1 MEKFI
6 NPAPYGNMKSSMMS
20 KSVDLISYPNS
31 KLINPYDGVI
41 IFDRTPSCENFIKIK
56 HEFNGDDIYS
66 EFCNVGKSFVSPGD
80 RIKQGQIIGHFTDD
94 RISYSIKNNDDK
106 KLDVSTYMKG
116 VGPKK
121 EDPKKEDPKKEDPKK
136 EDPKKNKPIQD
147 DPKLDDNPKLD
158 IGNKNVGSG
167 NVFLDTLLSPFSI
180 ANDITK
186 GVGKNIKDAGKNI
199 KNALKEDYGNNK
211 RLVEQIDKIKKIMN
225 N

>member
-121 EDPKKEDPKKEDPKK
+121 EDPKKEDPKK
-136 EDPKKNKPIQD
+136 NKPIQD

>member
-136 EDPKKNKPIQD
+136 EDPKKNKPI
-147 DPKLDDNPKLD
+147 LD

-211 RLVEQIDKIKKIMN
+211 RLVEQIDKIKKIIN

>member
-136 EDPKKNKPIQD
+136 NKPI
-147 DPKLDDNPKLD
+147 LD

-199 KNALKEDYGNNK
+199 KKAFKEDYGNNK
-211 RLVEQIDKIKKIMN
+211 RLVEQIDKIKKIIN

>member
-20 KSVDLISYPNS
+20 KSVDLIAYPNS

-41 IFDRTPSCENFIKIK
+41 VFDRTPSCENFIKIK

-121 EDPKKEDPKKEDPKK
+121 EEPKK

-199 KNALKEDYGNNK
+199 KKAFKEDYGNNK
-211 RLVEQIDKIKKIMN
+211 RLVEQIDKIKKIIN

>member
-20 KSVDLISYPNS
+20 KSVDLIAYPNS

-41 IFDRTPSCENFIKIK
+41 VFDRTPSCENFIKIK

-121 EDPKKEDPKKEDPKK
+121 EEPKK

-147 DPKLDDNPKLD
+147 DPKLDDEPKLD

-199 KNALKEDYGNNK
+199 KKAFKEDYGNNK
-211 RLVEQIDKIKKIMN
+211 RLVEQIDKIKKIIN

>member
-121 EDPKKEDPKKEDPKK
+121 EDPKKEDPKK
-136 EDPKKNKPIQD
+136 NKPI
-147 DPKLDDNPKLD
+147 LD

-211 RLVEQIDKIKKIMN
+211 RLVEQIDKIKKIIN

>member
-20 KSVDLISYPNS
+20 KSVDLIAYPNS

-94 RISYSIKNNDDK
+94 RIIYSIKNNDDK
-106 KLDVSTYMKG
+106 KLDVSTYLKG
-116 VGPKK
+116 VG
-121 EDPKKEDPKKEDPKK
+121 PKKEDPKK

-180 ANDITK
+180 ADDITK
-186 GVGKNIKDAGKNI
+186 GVGKNIKDVGKNI
-199 KNALKEDYGNNK
+199 KKAFKEDYGNNK
-211 RLVEQIDKIKKIMN
+211 RLVEQIDKIKKIIN

>member
-20 KSVDLISYPNS
+20 KSVDLIAYPNS

-80 RIKQGQIIGHFTDD
+80 RIKQGQIIGYFTDD

-106 KLDVSTYMKG
+106 KLDVSTYLKG
-116 VGPKK
+116 VG
-121 EDPKKEDPKKEDPKK
+121 PKK

-180 ANDITK
+180 ADDITK
-186 GVGKNIKDAGKNI
+186 GVGKNIKDVGKNI
-199 KNALKEDYGNNK
+199 KKAFKEDYGNNK
-211 RLVEQIDKIKKIMN
+211 RLVEQIDKIKKIIN

>member
-20 KSVDLISYPNS
+20 KSVDLIAYPNS

-41 IFDRTPSCENFIKIK
+41 VFDRTPSCENFIKIK

-116 VGPKK
+116 VG
-121 EDPKKEDPKKEDPKK
+121 PKKEDPKK

-211 RLVEQIDKIKKIMN
+211 RLVEQIDKIKKIIN

>member
-20 KSVDLISYPNS
+20 KSVDLIAYPNS

-41 IFDRTPSCENFIKIK
+41 VFDRTPSCENFIKIK

-80 RIKQGQIIGHFTDD
+80 KIKQGQIIGHFTDD

-116 VGPKK
+116 VG
-121 EDPKKEDPKKEDPKK
+121 PKKEDPKK

-211 RLVEQIDKIKKIMN
+211 RLVEQIDKIKKIIN

>member
-121 EDPKKEDPKKEDPKK
+121 EDPKKEDPKK
-136 EDPKKNKPIQD
+136 NKPIQD

-211 RLVEQIDKIKKIMN
+211 RLVEQIDKIKKIIN